1 MADKICFRQWTLS
14 RILFLVL
21 LFFVSVNSSFSSNTT
36 IGGLAVMVILAGLG
50 KKFPLPLFV
59 QVCALCVVLF
69 ASLYLNF
76 KGMAGSDYSDSIVFR
91 YMVTLVF
98 LPMIILCFF
107 LNRRS
112 IVSSI
117 GILVRLHIYLFFLQ
131 FVFSLI
137 GVQIDYL
144 EIAGIRE
151 SRNQVYLDGSGA
163 IFSMRASGLF
173 HEPGTYGS
181 VVGALLAGLIC
192 ISRKTVNERLV
203 VLFVVSC
210 VLSLSTF
217 GVLAAVAVLTLFYSD
232 ALTGIISSLRKM
244 IFLGFI
250 VFFAFIYMYFRF
262 SENSLISSGLG
273 ARLIIINEYL
283 NFGLHDFLFG
293 ASLEE
298 SKILIEPERHY
309 EFFVEDNGLL
319 FYMLFLHGFLLTCV
333 SVFLLST
340 IGGINKRFLLCCAI
354 LKISPAFYFF
364 SLILIPAFLVSNC
377 EREVISGGDR

>member
-1 MADKICFRQWTLS
+1 MADKICLRQWNLS

-21 LFFVSVNSSFSSNTT
+21 LFFVSVNSSFSSNST

-50 KKFPLPLFV
+50 KKFPLALFT
-59 QVCALCVVLF
+59 QVCALCLVLF
-69 ASLYLNF
+69 ALLYANF

-112 IVSSI
+112 IESSI

-151 SRNQVYLDGSGA
+151 SRNQIYLDGSGA
-163 IFSMRASGLF
+163 FFSMRASGLF

-192 ISRKTVNERLV
+192 ISRKAVNERLV
-203 VLFVVSC
+203 VLFVISC
-210 VLSLSTF
+210 VLSIHF
-217 GVLAAVAVLTLFYSD
+217 WCVGGGCPDAFYSD
-232 ALTGIISSLRKM
+232 ALRG
-244 IFLGFI
+244 
-250 VFFAFIYMYFRF
+250 
-262 SENSLISSGLG
+262 
-273 ARLIIINEYL
+273 
-283 NFGLHDFLFG
+283 
-293 ASLEE
+293 
-298 SKILIEPERHY
+298 
-309 EFFVEDNGLL
+309 
-319 FYMLFLHGFLLTCV
+319 
-333 SVFLLST
+333 
-340 IGGINKRFLLCCAI
+340 
-354 LKISPAFYFF
+354 
-364 SLILIPAFLVSNC
+364 
-377 EREVISGGDR
+377 

>member
-1 MADKICFRQWTLS
+1 
-14 RILFLVL
+14 
-21 LFFVSVNSSFSSNTT
+21 
-36 IGGLAVMVILAGLG
+36 MVILAGLG
-50 KKFPLPLFV
+50 KKFPLALFT
-59 QVCALCVVLF
+59 QVCALCLVLF
-69 ASLYLNF
+69 ALLYANF

-112 IVSSI
+112 IESSI

-151 SRNQVYLDGSGA
+151 SRNQIYLDGSGA
-163 IFSMRASGLF
+163 FFSMRASGLF

-192 ISRKTVNERLV
+192 ISRKAVNERLV
-203 VLFVVSC
+203 VLFVISC

-244 IFLGFI
+244 IFLGLI

-262 SENSLISSGLG
+262 SENSLISLSLG
-273 ARLIIINEYL
+273 GVLS
-283 NFGLHDFLFG
+283 
-293 ASLEE
+293 SLMN
-298 SKILIEPERHY
+298 ILILVTRFP
-309 EFFVEDNGLL
+309 FW
-319 FYMLFLHGFLLTCV
+319 
-333 SVFLLST
+333 
-340 IGGINKRFLLCCAI
+340 GI
-354 LKISPAFYFF
+354 S
-364 SLILIPAFLVSNC
+364 
-377 EREVISGGDR
+377 